1 MSKTIKEFLSDY
13 TEFQRIIDEYNTS
26 FQYCLG
32 QMVSKEGI
40 DRQQLL
46 AKLQTIEIS
55 DRQQKLLLQQKVK
68 HQLNEL
74 RRLLQIVDAQE
85 RQISE
90 RRFRLFKAERTS
102 YGNSYVNSD
111 DLQHSR
117 QDINQQ
123 VANAVQSIQKIT
135 QSKMPRS
142 LAAVCGFF
150 NREFRKDTYRQIV
163 EDRQKLEA
171 MLTAAERDFQIAS
184 MTLQREIEQASAQKV
199 TELQAEKQQ
208 LEVSRSSEK
217 ASFMTQLKG
226 LLLDGLER
234 IFSTDTAYRSAH
246 KHISNYLSAYSGQ
259 DNQNLSSADG
269 LMIGIV
275 NQTISAMDDGT
286 LDRYLSTI
294 LQDGIYSNRSIL
306 LSVTLE
312 RYLGKA
318 ICVNYY
324 SEYNDRLYDLFSNYA
339 LQMMNLFS
347 DIGITTYMVDC
358 TNMGSK
364 YADFTAFE
372 SDDDN
377 KRINIIRTNDELK
390 KVINELS
397 DYIIETNSS
406 YLRSDFADVCAYNNA
421 SVIKR
426 ELKVLFVSNITE
438 ISSMDLLDKL
448 TSIVR
453 NGSRSGVMVFIGI
466 STDECRVSGLTS
478 QNRVTA
484 VNLLLELCD
493 KIYMSSD
500 GDLSFGNGLPQ
511 FLAAPEINSSLKQN
525 IMMTSVQSKGS
536 LTIVPLLD
544 HLPASQ
550 DFFTYDCS
558 ENVIIPVGVD
568 AQGNEYIINLN
579 KEAAYMLIGGNPSC
593 GKSSLVHTII
603 LQCITR
609 YSPENLELYV
619 ADLKDGSEFDIYVQK
634 GIKSVKVVL
643 DDSEADIAT
652 SFLTYI
658 KANVEARLQK
668 FGELAT
674 LAGQIV
680 RNIEQFY
687 TVNNEQHLVP
697 HIPRMLLIIDEFQ
710 SLYNSSRATGEITN
724 WLVRMCRTVGIY
736 IIMASQRVQAD
747 STSVSNSFGSQTKE
761 YFIYRAMFKLPYSGA
776 KEIMSEHCS
785 DTNRENPA
793 IRKAQTLKSGQIV
806 INPNMGATEE
816 DNQLVQCYYPNNDT
830 IAAICEQVVAAQGSE
845 DGIILNSESAV
856 SAFLNTAAPDTI
868 VLGESNRLYYDDCN
882 KNNDDFIDNRI
893 VALRNNVKRLLVCGN
908 DTRVHASV
916 LLSVAA
922 YLMKESRN
930 ARISILS
937 SNANYEKLMLN
948 NEFNAAI
955 HLTAS
960 VDDFLSYAK
969 EQVSKNNT
977 FLSVIFNPYEYE
989 QLHKDDYSRA
999 TESVEQIMGLLQSP
1013 LVFSL
1018 ILCEN
1023 MKKLKDSCTYLD
1035 QDIPCRVI
1043 SVGNPTSIRAAM
1055 TMDAGEKIT
1064 ESPFNTVR
1072 PNIIKAYYY
1081 NKTTDKL
1088 GRFRLPLPE
1097 QICGTVD
1104 FSGMTAS
1111 PTPTPVLGYS
1121 GLTGNGEE
1129 VV

>member
-1 MSKTIKEFLSDY
+1 MSKTIKEFIGDY
-13 TEFQRIIDEYNTS
+13 TEFQRIIDEYSTS

-32 QMVSKEGI
+32 QMASKEGVN
-40 DRQQLL
+40 RQQLL

-55 DRQQKLLLQQKVK
+55 DRQQRLLLQQRVQ
-68 HQLNEL
+68 HQLSEL

-90 RRFRLFKAERTS
+90 RRFRRFKAERMGA
-102 YGNSYVNSD
+102 GNSYVNPD
-111 DLQHSR
+111 DLHHTQ

-135 QSKMPRS
+135 QSKMPKS
-142 LAAVCGFF
+142 LAAICGFF
-150 NREFRKDTYRQIV
+150 NRGFRKDAYRQIV

-171 MLTAAERDFQIAS
+171 MLNAAERDLQIAS
-184 MTLQREIEQASAQKV
+184 MTLKREIGQATAQKV
-199 TELQAEKQQ
+199 AELQGEKQQ
-208 LEVSRSSEK
+208 REASLSSEK
-217 ASFMTQLKG
+217 ASFLTQLKS

-234 IFSTDTAYRSAH
+234 IFGIDTAYKSAH
-246 KHISNYLSAYSGQ
+246 EHISNYLSAYSNQ
-259 DNQNLSSADG
+259 DSQNLSLAEG
-269 LMIGIV
+269 LLIGIV
-275 NQTISAMDDGT
+275 NQTIAAMDDGT

-294 LQDGIYSNRSIL
+294 FQDGVYSNKSIL
-306 LSVTLE
+306 LPVTLE
-312 RYLGKA
+312 RYFGKA
-318 ICVNYY
+318 LCVNYY

-347 DIGITTYMVDC
+347 DIGVTTYLVDC

-364 YADFTAFE
+364 YSDFTAFE
-372 SDDDN
+372 SEDDN
-377 KRINIIRTNDELK
+377 KRINIVRTIEELK

-406 YLRSDFADVCAYNNA
+406 YLRSEFSDVGAYNNV

-426 ELKVLFVSNITE
+426 ELKVLFISNITE
-438 ISSMDLLDKL
+438 ISSMELLDKL

-453 NGSRSGVMVFIGI
+453 NGCRSGVMAFIGI
-466 STDECRVSGLTS
+466 STDECQVSGLTS

-493 KIYMSSD
+493 KICMSSD
-500 GDLSFGNGLPQ
+500 GSLSFGNGLPQ
-511 FLAAPEINSSLKQN
+511 LIAAPEISALLKQS

-550 DFFTYDCS
+550 GFFTYDCC
-558 ENVIIPVGVD
+558 EDVIIPIGVD
-568 AQGNEYIINLN
+568 AQGNEYSINLN

-619 ADLKDGSEFDIYVQK
+619 ADLKDGSEFDVYVQK

-643 DDSEADIAT
+643 DDAESDIAT

-658 KANVEARLQK
+658 KANVESRLQK

-674 LAGQIV
+674 LSGQIV

-687 TVNNEQHLVP
+687 AVNNEQHLVP

-793 IRKAQTLKSGQIV
+793 IRKAQTLRNGQIV

-830 IAAICEQVVAAQGSE
+830 IAAVCEQVVAAQGRE
-845 DGIILNSESAV
+845 VGIIMNSESADIDLV
-856 SAFLNTAAPDTI
+856 NNAMPDAI

-893 VALRNNVKRLLVCGN
+893 VALRNRVKRLLVCGN
-908 DTRVHASV
+908 DTRVHSST
-916 LLSVAA
+916 LLSVVA
-922 YLMKESRN
+922 YFANQTAN
-930 ARISILS
+930 AKINILS
-937 SNANYEKLMLN
+937 SKVNYDKLMLSID
-948 NEFNAAI
+948 FNAAI

-960 VDDFLSYAK
+960 IDDFLAYAN
-969 EQVSKNNT
+969 EQVGQNNT
-977 FLSVIFNPYEYE
+977 LLSVIINPYEYE
-989 QLHKDDYSRA
+989 DLHKDDYSRA
-999 TESVEQIMGLLQSP
+999 TESVEQIIKLLQSP

-1035 QDIPCRVI
+1035 QEIPCRVI
-1043 SVGNPTSIRAAM
+1043 SVGNPSSIRTAM

-1064 ESPFNTVR
+1064 ESPFNTIR
-1072 PNIIKAYYY
+1072 PNVIKAYYY

-1088 GRFRLPLPE
+1088 GRFRLPSQE
-1097 QICGTVD
+1097 QICGSID
-1104 FSGMTAS
+1104 FSGMKAS
-1111 PTPTPVLGYS
+1111 SSSTPVAGYS
-1121 GLTGNGEE
+1121 GLTGN
-1129 VV
+1129 